1 MSSFQRTS
9 GWESPTWSALSL
21 ILDWSNSAFISPVNF
36 SWKTIGW
43 GLFSSALVCS
53 FNVFVESKIFSW
65 ELFIGQVSKLIH
77 FKLISLDS
85 SIEFSVVLVNI
96 LSVVEPDLESVLM
109 FSCIIIFIH
118 LFFPDF
124 EHEIFMRLN
133 GWFQIEK
140 TDGSNCD

>member
-1 MSSFQRTS
+1 MCSFQRTS
-9 GWESPTWSALSL
+9 GWKSPTWSALSL
-21 ILDWSNSAFISPVNF
+21 ILDWSNSTFISPVDF

-124 EHEIFMRLN
+124 EHEIFMRLHA
-133 GWFQIEK
+133 WFQVEK